1 MISCVTRKFCYGNS
15 NIGAIYRLFCGKKA
29 VKVEYFH
36 ERKKKKPLQA
46 DDYKMKG
53 ALGFDSS
60 IHLPQGT
67 RSKP

>member
-1 MISCVTRKFCYGNS
+1 MKG
-15 NIGAIYRLFCGKKA
+15 
-29 VKVEYFH
+29 
-36 ERKKKKPLQA
+36 KKKPLQA

-53 ALGFDSS
+53 AHGFDSS